1 MQEAEAVTQ
10 KLSPGPQRS
19 CRKLKFCHFSDP
31 PKGSGGDETQYPP
44 FISIFSIHCWFSR
57 VEGGL
62 GLSRVL
68 SVPPP
73 SYARRVG
80 QVPSAS
86 AYPKCSVAAS
96 LALAFGAI
104 GVTGRGGTLVQLIW
118 GQDICSKR

>member
-1 MQEAEAVTQ
+1 M
-10 KLSPGPQRS
+10 KLNTHPSSLYSLFTG
-19 CRKLKFCHFSDP
+19 
-31 PKGSGGDETQYPP
+31 
-44 FISIFSIHCWFSR
+44 WFSR

-73 SYARRVG
+73 PYARRVG

-86 AYPKCSVAAS
+86 AYLKCSAAAG